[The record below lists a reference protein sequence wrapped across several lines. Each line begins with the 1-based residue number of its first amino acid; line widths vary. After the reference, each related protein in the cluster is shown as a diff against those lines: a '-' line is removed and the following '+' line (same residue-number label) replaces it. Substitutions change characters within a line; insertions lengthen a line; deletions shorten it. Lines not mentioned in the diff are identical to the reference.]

1 MKKITLLF
9 ALLAFAFQID
19 AQTYTGSNL
28 TVVGIPDNMPGAG
41 ASTLVTM
48 SGVPTSGISILD
60 IQVDLAINHTWVGDI
75 TVTLQA
81 PSGGPTI
88 TLIGRP
94 GVPEPPAGAG
104 DSSNLLST
112 SVITM
117 DDASVNQAENM
128 GAAEGG
134 STATICQDA
143 PFMCDFQPHDGTS
156 PDTFADLIV
165 ALGASDPNG
174 DWTVYAEDAAAGDTG
189 DFFVAELRIIT
200 MTLGLGENEI
210 QGFKY
215 SPNPVKNNLNLR
227 AANAIENISVYNL
240 LGQEVMRS
248 KPNAVSN
255 DLDMS
260 DLQAGAYFVKV
271 SVGDVSQTVR
281 IIKQ

>member
-28 TVVGIPDNMPGAG
+28 TVVTIPDNMPGAG
-41 ASTLVTM
+41 NSTLVNM

-60 IQVDLAINHTWVGDI
+60 IQIDLAINHTWVGDI
-75 TVTLQA
+75 LVTIQA
-81 PSGGPTI
+81 PSGGPSI
-88 TLIGRP
+88 NLIDRP

-104 DSSNLLST
+104 DSSDLLST
-112 SVITM
+112 SPITM
-117 DDASVNQAENM
+117 DDASLNLAEAM
-128 GAAEGG
+128 GGAGPSAFV
-134 STATICQDA
+134 ICQDDA
-143 PFMCDFQPHDGTS
+143 VCDFAPHDGTS
-156 PDTFADLIV
+156 PNTFADLIV

-174 DWTVYAEDAAAGDTG
+174 DWTITVSDSAAGDTG
-189 DFFVAELRIIT
+189 DFFVPELRIIT
-200 MTLGLGENEI
+200 QTLSLGENEI